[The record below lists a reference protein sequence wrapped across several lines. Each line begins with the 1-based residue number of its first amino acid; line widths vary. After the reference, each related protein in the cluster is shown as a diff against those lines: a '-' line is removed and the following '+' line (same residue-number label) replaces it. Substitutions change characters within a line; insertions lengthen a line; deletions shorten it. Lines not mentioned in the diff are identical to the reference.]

1 MASPIVSLTADKAS
15 YAIGQPI
22 TLTMTYSD
30 PDAKTITFVGSSTD
44 AEGNVGQGSVTVS
57 IGQIDQTKNKVTAT
71 GYVVA
76 KQSDTGAVA
85 VFTTTA

>member
-1 MASPIVSLTADKAS
+1 MAAPTVTLTADKAA

-22 TLTMTYSD
+22 VLTMTYSD

-57 IGQIDQTKNKVTAT
+57 IGQVDQSKNKVTAT
-71 GYVVA
+71 GYVCA
-76 KQSDTGAVA
+76 KQSDSGAIA
-85 VFTTTA
+85 TFTTTA